1 MGYMMWQSSRG
12 ADGGV
17 EAMQLLG
24 WKPELRIIVL
34 VDEIIIIWDPLLISE
49 TLEVAADKH

>member
-1 MGYMMWQSSRG
+1 MMWQSARG

-17 EAMQLLG
+17 EAVQWLG

-34 VDEIIIIWDPLLISE
+34 VDEITIIWDRLLISE